1 MLQIKRPMVMG
12 ILNVTPDSF
21 SDGGRY
27 LTPGLALQQARAMI
41 CAGADIIDIGGE
53 STRPGA
59 ATVSVAEELQRVI
72 PVIEA
77 IRAESAVA
85 ISVDT
90 SSPAVMIAAAR
101 AGADLINDV
110 RALRRE
116 GALVAAAA
124 SGLPVCLM
132 HMQGDPLTM
141 QLNPVYADLIGDISR
156 FFVACMYACEAA
168 GISRDRLVL
177 DPGFGFGKTLEHNL
191 RLVNRLQEFLPLGQP
206 LLVGLSRKSTIG
218 QIVGDPA
225 ADRVAA
231 SVAAATL
238 AFVNGASILRVHDVA
253 PTVAALR
260 VFTTVQAERLADKH

>member
-27 LTPGLALQQARAMI
+27 LAPDLALAQALQMI
-41 CAGADIIDIGGE
+41 SEGVDIIDIGGE

-59 ATVSVAEELQRVI
+59 APISLAEELQRVI

-90 SSPAVMIAAAR
+90 SSPAVITAAAE

-110 RALRRE
+110 RALRRD
-116 GALVAAAA
+116 GALAAAA
-124 SGLPVCLM
+124 ACGLPVCLM

-141 QLNPVYADLIGDISR
+141 QLDPVYEDLIVDIRR
-156 FFVACMYACEAA
+156 FFEERMLACEAA
-168 GISRDRLVL
+168 GIPRSRLVL

-191 RLVNRLQEFLPLGQP
+191 RLVNRLQEFLPLGRP

-218 QIVGDPA
+218 RIIGDPT
-225 ADRVAA
+225 ADLVAA
-231 SVAAATL
+231 SVAAATM
-238 AFVNGASILRVHDVA
+238 AFMNGASILRVHDVA

-260 VFTTVQAERLADKH
+260 VFTTVQAERLADEH